1 MEKEKRTDTTS
12 KVVPAEKCY
21 WKTDGEL
28 CRIND
33 TQMILDNGSTIT
45 MDEEVFFIIKE

>member
-28 CRIND
+28 FRVND
-33 TQMILDNGSTIT
+33 TQMILDNGITIT
-45 MDEEVFFIIKE
+45 MNEDAFFIIEK